1 MVLGSGKEGSPSLVI
16 RIESEKLVFI
26 RTSD

>member
-1 MVLGSGKEGSPSLVI
+1 VLGSGKEGSPPLVI
-16 RIESEKLVFI
+16 GIESEKLVFN